1 MFLRKIILCL
11 IGLIFGMSA
20 ARAQSTLF
28 ESDNAYGFY
37 EYNGIRYYRHSFYGR
52 VYGGK
57 EIEISAQFDIGKIG
71 AAGRSETA
79 NDFTRIWEA
88 FRKTHDFNDGGEFVD
103 LKDGNAADNKFSQ
116 NAFLYLVNQSHPSVI
131 VSAVEQ
137 CKRCAGQGSK
147 RTLVDNPDPKLR
159 GTTMVGDVPCGEC
172 WASGSIK
179 VNRTFFLSYTGALP
193 ERLLPPPKPKA
204 ASKPVAQANNKAPTV
219 STPTSA
225 PTAQSELAIPS
236 STAGLRPAP
245 TLEAERRLK
254 ILTDKALAGDV
265 EIQFL
270 LGKSYFSG
278 NGVPKDIDE
287 SFKWYKMA
295 AKHGLAV
302 AQLSLGIA
310 YDSGFGAP
318 KDFIEAYAWYNI
330 AAARNNEAIA
340 SRITLEK
347 TLSSDQ
353 INEGQKRTK
362 EILSEIEKLKNDEHV
377 EREKQSH
384 LGR

>member
-1 MFLRKIILCL
+1 MRKIIFCFV
-11 IGLIFGMSA
+11 GLTVGVTDA
-20 ARAQSTLF
+20 WAQSTLF

-37 EYNGIRYYRHSFYGR
+37 EYNGTRYYRHSFYGR

-88 FRKTHDFNDGGEFVD
+88 FRKSHDFNDGGEFVD

-116 NAFLYLVNQSHPSVI
+116 NAFLYFVNQSHPLVI
-131 VSAVEQ
+131 VSTVEQ

-147 RTLVDNPDPKLR
+147 RTLVENPDPKLR

-179 VNRTFFLSYTGALP
+179 VNRTYFLSYTGTLP
-193 ERLLPPPKPKA
+193 ERQLPPPKPKA
-204 ASKPVAQANNKAPTV
+204 VSKPMAQANNKAPTI
-219 STPTSA
+219 SA
-225 PTAQSELAIPS
+225 PTPAASAQSELAIPS
-236 STAGLRPAP
+236 GTAGLRPAP

-362 EILSEIEKLKNDEHV
+362 EILAEIEKTKNAELV

>member
-1 MFLRKIILCL
+1 M
-11 IGLIFGMSA
+11 
-20 ARAQSTLF
+20 
-28 ESDNAYGFY
+28 
-37 EYNGIRYYRHSFYGR
+37 
-52 VYGGK
+52 
-57 EIEISAQFDIGKIG
+57 QFDIGKIG
-71 AAGRSETA
+71 GIGRSENT

-88 FRKTHDFNDGGEFVD
+88 FRKSHNFTDEGEFIES
-103 LKDGNAADNKFSQ
+103 KDGNATDNKFSQ
-116 NAFLYLVNQSHPSVI
+116 NAFLYLVNQSHPSVA
-131 VSAVEQ
+131 VSTIEQ

-147 RTLVDNPDPKLR
+147 RTLVDNPDFKLK
-159 GTTMVGDVPCGEC
+159 GTTVVGDVPCIEC

-179 VNRTFFLSYTGALP
+179 MNRTYFLSYTGTLP
-193 ERLLPPPKPKA
+193 ERLLPPQKPKA
-204 ASKPVAQANNKAPTV
+204 VSKPVAQANNKAPTV
-219 STPTSA
+219 STPIPA
-225 PTAQSELAIPS
+225 PTSQSELAIPS

-254 ILTDKALAGDV
+254 ILTDKATAGDV

-362 EILSEIEKLKNDEHV
+362 EILAEIEKLKIAEQV

>member
-1 MFLRKIILCL
+1 MIKVILCL
-11 IGLIFGMSA
+11 NVLTLGVSDA
-20 ARAQSTLF
+20 WAQSTLF

-57 EIEISAQFDIGKIG
+57 EIEVRAQFDIGKIG
-71 AAGRSETA
+71 ALGRSETL

-88 FRKTHDFNDGGEFVD
+88 FRKSHDFTNEGEFVD

-116 NAFLYLVNQSHPSVI
+116 NAFLYLVNQSHPSVL
-131 VSAVEQ
+131 VSTVEQ

-147 RTLVDNPDPKLR
+147 RTLVDNPDPKLK
-159 GTTMVGDVPCGEC
+159 GTTMVGDVACGEC

-179 VNRTFFLSYTGALP
+179 VNRTYFLSYTGTLP

-204 ASKPVAQANNKAPTV
+204 VSKPVAQANNKAP
-219 STPTSA
+219 A

-318 KDFIEAYAWYNI
+318 KDYIEAYAWYNI

-362 EILSEIEKLKNDEHV
+362 EILSEIEKLKNDELV

>member
-1 MFLRKIILCL
+1 MRKMFLLL
-11 IGLIFGMSA
+11 TGFTLGVSEA
-20 ARAQSTLF
+20 WAQSTLF

-57 EIEISAQFDIGKIG
+57 EIEVRAQFDIGKIG
-71 AAGRSETA
+71 ALGRSETL

-88 FRKTHDFNDGGEFVD
+88 FRKSHDFTDEGEFVD

-116 NAFLYLVNQSHPSVI
+116 NAFLYLVSQSRPSVI
-131 VSAVEQ
+131 VTNVEN
-137 CKRCAGQGSK
+137 CLGCSGKGSK
-147 RTLVDNPDPKLR
+147 RTLVDNPDPKLK
-159 GTTMVGDVPCGEC
+159 GTTMVGYVACGEC

-179 VNRTFFLSYTGALP
+179 VNRTYFLSYTGALP
-193 ERLLPPPKPKA
+193 ERLLPPPKSKA
-204 ASKPVAQANNKAPTV
+204 VSKPVAQANNKAP
-219 STPTSA
+219 A

-318 KDFIEAYAWYNI
+318 KDYIEAYAWYNI

-362 EILSEIEKLKNDEHV
+362 EILSEIEKLKNDELV

>member
-204 ASKPVAQANNKAPTV
+204 ASK
-219 STPTSA
+219 A